1 MREWV
6 EPPEHR
12 RGAGAARRGALGGR
26 RRVLVRRLRRA
37 AGGRGGKGAT
47 GDRAGRGGL
56 VRIGGEKD
64 LLVLDAE
71 RAGLLPSLP
80 LCAAIALPCIGLA
93 LDVERHR
100 SPRRRHLVGQTR
112 RRHTATCPAYIFEV
126 EVDLVARAST
136 SAPGGAAR
144 PQRAAGV
151 AGAPAPEA
159 RLAQVFVHALCSYS
173 AHRGAGMGAAPKSD
187 RARLACELRAL
198 AKPRGAPEGPSCA
211 WSARGRICV
220 CLRRRRAPTCKTVWR
235 AACRSRSL

>member
-37 AGGRGGKGAT
+37 AGRRGGKGTT
-47 GDRAGRGGL
+47 GDGAGRGGL
-56 VRIGGEKD
+56 LRIGGEKD

-80 LCAAIALPCIGLA
+80 LCAAIALPRLGLP
-93 LDVERHR
+93 LDAERHR
-100 SPRRRHLVGQTR
+100 SPRRRNLVGQTR

-126 EVDLVARAST
+126 EVDLVALST
-136 SAPGGAAR
+136 RPPGGAAR

-173 AHRGAGMGAAPKSD
+173 AHRGAGMGPAPKSD
-187 RARLACELRAL
+187 RARRACELRAL

-220 CLRRRRAPTCKTVWR
+220 CLRRRRAPSCKTMWR